1 MENQKNKTFVLRTL
15 NQMTDRRRRYIEV
28 IVFFMFLF
36 FSYIW
41 FGGLLFPSYGG
52 ATSGDMRIT
61 LAVWGLLFLFAYLL
75 VFVMLFTFGRRLE
88 VDSHGVAE
96 RVDMPN
102 GFGFKFF
109 VREWRFCWS
118 DVSSVAWVPIKN
130 GMTMGFSAPLI
141 FTLNGG
147 ESRSIAPYQW
157 VIKNSKQERDQSQD
171 IMFNLKLAFN
181 SEKSKSIMNE
191 SLEGS
196 EFVSAVKL
204 ARPDLD
210 LSLNNVLT
218 KDQAKVEN
226 TISEIVIAATLIFS
240 VMYFWLEVFF
250 TLNEFYA
257 ESTPYVAFIVVGVA
271 ASALCRGVLGWA
283 QPNAK
288 SNRIYC
294 MFFGLAIS
302 FASYPLSLRIN
313 QLGGNVE
320 NYTYVLSNQLSWQ
333 AVGDG
338 DALGQSD
345 SLPTLDIYLSSSDW
359 WRKFKPGDQYDF
371 QLRKGILGFWQI
383 NMKKIYEAQKLAN
396 TNQTQ

>member
-1 MENQKNKTFVLRTL
+1 M
-15 NQMTDRRRRYIEV
+15 
-28 IVFFMFLF
+28 
-36 FSYIW
+36 
-41 FGGLLFPSYGG
+41 
-52 ATSGDMRIT
+52 
-61 LAVWGLLFLFAYLL
+61 
-75 VFVMLFTFGRRLE
+75 
-88 VDSHGVAE
+88 
-96 RVDMPN
+96 
-102 GFGFKFF
+102 
-109 VREWRFCWS
+109 
-118 DVSSVAWVPIKN
+118 
-130 GMTMGFSAPLI
+130 
-141 FTLNGG
+141 
-147 ESRSIAPYQW
+147 
-157 VIKNSKQERDQSQD
+157 IKNSKQERDQSQD